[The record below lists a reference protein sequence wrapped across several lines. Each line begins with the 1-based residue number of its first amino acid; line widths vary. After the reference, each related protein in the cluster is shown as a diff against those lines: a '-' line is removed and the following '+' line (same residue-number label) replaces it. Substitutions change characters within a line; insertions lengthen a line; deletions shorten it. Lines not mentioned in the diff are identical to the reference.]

1 MNSIL
6 QKKTLTQKP
15 RQNYKRKP
23 NERITCSG
31 ILKSSLEVLKGCKKI
46 VFICMYIT
54 NIVEKWGTI
63 FVYHFSLYT
72 DIPENSRGFLVG
84 NIAQQLPGRG
94 AACNCT

>member
-1 MNSIL
+1 
-6 QKKTLTQKP
+6 
-15 RQNYKRKP
+15 
-23 NERITCSG
+23 
-31 ILKSSLEVLKGCKKI
+31 
-46 VFICMYIT
+46 MYIT